1 MKKVVV
7 LIVLM
12 MAIQGCKKKA
22 DRSYQPPAPVEQQEQ
37 VQKEVVEEDKCAPTK
52 ITVGSNVFTT
62 TQGQCYEMDGAVTKI
77 KLDSGK
83 YIWIGNNFLVEQ
95 Q

>member
-1 MKKVVV
+1 MKKLVV
-7 LIVLM
+7 LIALM
-12 MAIQGCKKKA
+12 MAIQGCKKKPEH
-22 DRSYQPPAPVEQQEQ
+22 QPPQPIEPSNQTQEVKQ
-37 VQKEVVEEDKCAPTK
+37 EEKNCAPTK
-52 ITVGSNVFTT
+52 ITVGSNTFTT
-62 TQGQCYEMDGAVTKI
+62 TQGQCFEMNGAVTEI